1 MKILMMVG
9 VAAMRELKIGLV
21 VMEIIINGPM
31 TLVSGIKLKQLLKH
45 SRRKT
50 TKTRIG
56 RNASSSLKNLKWML
70 S

>member
-31 TLVSGIKLKQLLKH
+31 TLVSGIKLKQLLMH